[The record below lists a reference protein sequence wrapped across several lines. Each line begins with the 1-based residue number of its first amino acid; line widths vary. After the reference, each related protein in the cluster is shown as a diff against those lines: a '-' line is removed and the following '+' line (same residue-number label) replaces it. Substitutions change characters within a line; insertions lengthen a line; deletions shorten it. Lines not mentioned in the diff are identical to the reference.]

1 VARGEIMCGAGK
13 SRVGDARELAGPS
26 MVRVLFGVCDAYRGP
41 PASRSRARSARDARA
56 SHHARLYVRYSED
69 IKMEIETLNPDCEIE
84 QLFFHM
90 KVNGVMTNSNHSRIL
105 LWLEKKGPGD
115 YSVADIAEA
124 IGLSIRQTRLS
135 INLVCC
141 TINATKLKLKYNI
154 LVSGKTK
161 SAIAH
166 FARV

>member
-1 VARGEIMCGAGK
+1 
-13 SRVGDARELAGPS
+13 
-26 MVRVLFGVCDAYRGP
+26 
-41 PASRSRARSARDARA
+41 
-56 SHHARLYVRYSED
+56 
-69 IKMEIETLNPDCEIE
+69 METKTSNPDCEIE

-90 KVNGVMTNSNHSRIL
+90 KVNGIRPNSNHGRIL

-115 YSVADIAEA
+115 YSVTDIAWA
-124 IGLSIRQTRLS
+124 IGLSVRQTRLS
-135 INLVCC
+135 INLVRC

-161 SAIAH
+161 TAMAH

>member
-1 VARGEIMCGAGK
+1 
-13 SRVGDARELAGPS
+13 
-26 MVRVLFGVCDAYRGP
+26 
-41 PASRSRARSARDARA
+41 
-56 SHHARLYVRYSED
+56 
-69 IKMEIETLNPDCEIE
+69 METKTLNPDCEIE

-90 KVNGVMTNSNHSRIL
+90 KANGIRPNSSHGRIL

-115 YSVADIAEA
+115 YSVTDIAGA
-124 IGLSIRQTRLS
+124 LGLSVRLS
-135 INLVCC
+135 INLVRC

-161 SAIAH
+161 TATAH